1 MENNTTNNMTE
12 KSADTVPLN
21 LEASVRPITPDKNLL
36 AFASVKINE
45 AFVIDG
51 IRVIS
56 GEKGLFVA
64 MPSTKGKDDRYH
76 DIAFPITAEAR
87 KLLNETVLDGY
98 AAAVNRLQDI
108 GRAQGE
114 FAKKPPIEEQLRA
127 SAAKAAERAAAKP
140 VPAANRGKSAAAEH

>member
-12 KSADTVPLN
+12 KPADAAPLK

-36 AFASVKINE
+36 AFASVKVND

-51 IRVIS
+51 IRVIA

-64 MPSTKGKDDRYH
+64 MPSTKGKDGKFH

-87 KLLNETVLDGY
+87 KLLNETVLDSY
-98 AAAVNRLQDI
+98 AAAVNRIQDI
-108 GRAQGE
+108 GRAQGGH
-114 FAKKPPIEEQLRA
+114 L
-127 SAAKAAERAAAKP
+127 
-140 VPAANRGKSAAAEH
+140 